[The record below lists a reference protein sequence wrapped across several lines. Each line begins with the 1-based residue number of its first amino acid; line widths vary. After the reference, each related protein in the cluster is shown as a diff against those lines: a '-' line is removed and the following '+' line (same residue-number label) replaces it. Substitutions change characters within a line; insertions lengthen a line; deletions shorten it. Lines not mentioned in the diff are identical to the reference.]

1 MTKKIQDL
9 AKNKQDNTF
18 KKEKHIYKQKGKSKQ
33 KIPDTPLF
41 VEGFPQL
48 FNFCHNN

>member
-18 KKEKHIYKQKGKSKQ
+18 KKEKNFTNKKENPNKN
-33 KIPDTPLF
+33 PDTPLF
-41 VEGFPQL
+41 VKGFHQL